1 MTLTHASPTT
11 GTRRPAWLLILTLPM
26 FVAYL
31 VVAVTT
37 IAQEADTTAAEL
49 TPAQIS
55 DLGVLW
61 VLVHA
66 LWIAPP
72 VLAVLALSLVARRR
86 QLART
91 AAVQV
96 MAGVAGVLAAA
107 YVVVQLLAFGVN
119 SETWGDSRLYPLG
132 VVLSLAV
139 GWCAALPATILVAV
153 ALARSG
159 VAPRT
164 CWTVAAL
171 TTLYFVFEVLTYLPA
186 LFGSATLDETV
197 GLPPFL
203 LGFFWAALGG
213 GLLRARVPSG
223 G

>member
-1 MTLTHASPTT
+1 MTLTYAAPTT
-11 GTRRPAWLLILTLPM
+11 ETRRSAWLLVLTLPI
-26 FVAYL
+26 FIAYV
-31 VVAVTT
+31 VVAVAT
-37 IAQEADTTAAEL
+37 IAQKVDTTSAEL

-61 VLVHA
+61 VVVHV
-66 LWIAPP
+66 LWVAPP
-72 VLAVLALSLVARRR
+72 IVAVIALSLVARKR

-91 AAVQV
+91 GAVPV
-96 MAGVAGVLAAA
+96 MAGVAGILAAA
-107 YVVVQLLAFGVN
+107 YLVVQLLGFGVGG
-119 SETWGDSRLYPLG
+119 ETWGESRLYPLG

-153 ALARSG
+153 VLAGSG
-159 VAPRT
+159 VAPKT
-164 CWTVAAL
+164 CWAVAAL
-171 TTLYFVFEVLTYLPA
+171 TTLYLVFEVLTYLPA
-186 LFGSATLDETV
+186 LFGPATLAESV

-223 G
+223 E